1 MIQILKKKF
10 QIIISSSIFFISFI
24 SCEPTLEP
32 PSFESDHDHLSSN
45 FIPDVSSALVL
56 FQKSDKH
63 IDIHWQNNSSY
74 GTFFRIERKEG
85 SEDFKLIGE
94 VTIDSSN
101 FTDTSGIMIST
112 QYYYRVGTVAANGKI
127 GYSEN
132 SPFSLLFSAPTN
144 LSAQDSQRTNIILN
158 WDYESDFENGFV
170 IERKRENEDF
180 IEIGRTDRTIKTFKD
195 NMLDTNY
202 IYTYRVRA
210 FTDINYSDPSSD
222 ILVDFIPD
230 CLQLGMLVSGPSA
243 SIVGFDFSP
252 DGEIIALKNYFS
264 KEIRLHSAR
273 TGEFIKVLVSY
284 SDQPGAICFS
294 SNSKMLAVAIADR
307 IDIWDI
313 FSNQLITSLQFG
325 ASRIVFSPDG
335 LYLAANSTRTSNVT
349 KIFSASSWN
358 LIREFEGN
366 AGVDFSPD
374 GLIIGI
380 GSNTSSASAINL
392 WNVSDGSLY
401 KVIDKPYANSLE
413 FKFDA
418 GGKYIFC
425 SDISYI
431 YDFEITSGNVVFKSQ
446 PINGSWYYVESDPL
460 GRTFFAGG
468 NYGRANVWR
477 IKDFQIS
484 MLSGLGYSQ
493 TAYDGQYTPDGSKIA
508 ILNDDGINLWSLN
521 YRWIQVY

>member
-1 MIQILKKKF
+1 MILFIKKNC
-10 QIIISSSIFFISFI
+10 QIIISSFIFFVSFI

-32 PSFESDHDHLSSN
+32 TSFDNVHDHLSSN
-45 FIPDVSSALVL
+45 FIPDVPSDLVL

-63 IDIHWQNNSSY
+63 INIHWQNNSSY
-74 GTFFRIERKEG
+74 GTFFRIERKDSAG
-85 SEDFKLIGE
+85 DFKIIGE
-94 VTIDSSN
+94 VNIDTLH
-101 FTDTSGIMIST
+101 FADTSGILKST
-112 QYYYRVGTVAANGKI
+112 TYYYRIGTIAANGNI

-132 SPFSLLFSAPTN
+132 SSFSLLFSVPTN

-158 WDYESDFENGFV
+158 WDYDSDFENGFV
-170 IERKRENEDF
+170 IERKRENEEF
-180 IEIGRTDRTIKTFKD
+180 IEIGRTDKTIKTFIN

-202 IYTYRVRA
+202 RYSYRVRA

-222 ILVDFIPD
+222 IQVDFIPD
-230 CLQLGMLVSGPSA
+230 CLQLGTLVSGPSA
-243 SIVGFDFSP
+243 SIIGFDFSP

-264 KEIRLHSAR
+264 NEIRLYSAR

-284 SDQPGAICFS
+284 SDLPGAICFS
-294 SNSKMLAVAIADR
+294 SNSKLLAVAIADR

-313 FSNQLITSLQFG
+313 FSNQLITSLQFS
-325 ASRIVFSPDG
+325 ARRIVFSNDG
-335 LYLAANSTRTSNVT
+335 LYLAANSASTSNIT
-349 KIFSASSWN
+349 RLFRTSSWN

-380 GSNTSSASAINL
+380 GSNTSSTSKINL
-392 WNVSDGSLY
+392 WNVSDGSLFN
-401 KVIDKPYANSLE
+401 VINKPYANSFV

-418 GGKYIFC
+418 SGKYIFG
-425 SDISYI
+425 SDRDYI
-431 YDFEITSGNVVFKSQ
+431 YGFEILGGNNVFKTQ
-446 PINGSWYYVESDPL
+446 PIAGYWYSIDTDPL

-468 NYGRANVWR
+468 TNGRAILWR

-484 MLSGLGYSQ
+484 RLSGLSYSQ
-493 TAYDGQYTPDGSKIA
+493 TAYNGQYTPDGSKIA